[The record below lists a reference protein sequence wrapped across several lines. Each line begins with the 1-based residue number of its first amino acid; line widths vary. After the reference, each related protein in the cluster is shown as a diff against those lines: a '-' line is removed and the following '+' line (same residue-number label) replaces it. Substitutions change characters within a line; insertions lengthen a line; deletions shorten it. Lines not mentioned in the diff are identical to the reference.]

1 MPLHLISSKL
11 SSSGFSSKLVRL
23 HDHYARQ
30 ILLDPRIQSV
40 MACLTTTLSTTSQ
53 TFPDGRCTHFGTSK
67 GGADVDQ
74 IYLAPELFKQRRLT
88 SFLSPQM
95 SLFRKSS
102 CMVGGQLPL
111 GGLAGGESLA
121 LAASSTV
128 SIFCHIHAA
137 AAAVLNVLA
146 VPDRLCPHLRERMR
160 VIGAPADGIRHGDG
174 PPGRS
179 LWRRLKPRRWTSE

>member
-11 SSSGFSSKLVRL
+11 SSSGFSSKLVKL
-23 HDHYARQ
+23 QDHSARQ
-30 ILLDPRIQSV
+30 ILLKPR
-40 MACLTTTLSTTSQ
+40 THLSWLDSPPLYPQ
-53 TFPDGRCTHFGTSK
+53 APFPDGRCTHFGTSK

-111 GGLAGGESLA
+111 GGLAGGESLVSGHVHR
-121 LAASSTV
+121 LDLLLRHGSSG
-128 SIFCHIHAA
+128 HIHVA
-137 AAAVLNVLA
+137 AAAVLNVLSVSDQA
-146 VPDRLCPHLRERMR
+146 MSSS
-160 VIGAPADGIRHGDG
+160 G
-174 PPGRS
+174 
-179 LWRRLKPRRWTSE
+179 